1 MLENYNDVLSIK
13 DLYEILPLGKNKVY
27 NLVNDGTIKSIR
39 VGGRIIIPKANVIN
53 FLNCSN

>member
-13 DLYEILPLGKNKVY
+13 DLYEILPVGKNKVY

-39 VGGRIIIPKANVIN
+39 VGGRIIIPKTNLIS
-53 FLNCSN
+53 FLNSEN

>member
-1 MLENYNDVLSIK
+1 MLEKYNDVLSIK

-39 VGGRIIIPKANVIN
+39 VGSRIIIPKANVIN
-53 FLNCSN
+53 FLSCNN

>member
-39 VGGRIIIPKANVIN
+39 VGGRIIIPKTNLIR
-53 FLNCSN
+53 FLNSEN